1 MKTNFKTIVLA
12 LITLSAF
19 NSCKKDDVG
28 PPNYGNY
35 IVAVSPIASTGIAD
49 YLLTA
54 ESLEEGSISTRGHG
68 VEQDGT
74 YRYYMTANNK
84 FFSMLYG
91 QGNPGA
97 VTTYEITNGSLNK
110 VSDFQSETVQA
121 FAPVNDDILMMKIS
135 RSITN
140 KLTNFY
146 IVNTNSLL
154 ITSEGTVNNQIPSGN
169 GELAHFTWIRQFGD
183 KVFAPYMSVKG
194 CCGDAFATA
203 YPDSSWIAVYS
214 YPEMKLEKVIKDDRT
229 SYIGR
234 YFVDG
239 TAVDEKGD
247 LYAFS
252 SSTATSGGKITS
264 TKPSAIVRINKGTTE
279 YDMSFYLNF
288 EELSGGFNVTN
299 WFYIGQGNFVVLM
312 TEKNEKGEYT
322 AGFNFGVVNVYDK
335 TFKKVTGLPN
345 SSEIN
350 NVTATNYS
358 SLNGSGHVGLTLKE
372 GTSFVYKIDAA
383 TGVATQGLRVEG
395 GTITAISKLN

>member
-1 MKTNFKTIVLA
+1 MKTNIKKMLIA
-12 LITLSAF
+12 LVVVSTF
-19 NSCKKDDVG
+19 VSCKKDDVG
-28 PPNYGNY
+28 PANYGDY
-35 IVAVSPIASTGIAD
+35 IVAVSPIASTGVAD

-54 ESLEEGSISTRGHG
+54 ASLEEGSVTTRGHG

-121 FAPVNDDILMMKIS
+121 FAPVNDDILLMKMS

-140 KLTNFY
+140 KLSNFY

-154 ITSEGTVNNQIPSGN
+154 ITSEGTVNNQTPSNN

-183 KVFAPYMSVKG
+183 KVFAPYMSIKG
-194 CCGDAFATA
+194 CCNAAFDTA

-214 YPEMKLEKVIKDDRT
+214 YPKMKLEKVIKDDRT
-229 SYIGR
+229 SYIGA

-252 SSTATSGGKITS
+252 PASATTGGKVS
-264 TKPSAIVRINKGTTE
+264 SKKPSAIVRINKGTTE
-279 YDMSFYLNF
+279 YDLGYYLNF
-288 EELSGGFNVTN
+288 EELSGGYKMGN
-299 WFYIGQGNFVVLM
+299 WLYVGQGNFLVLM
-312 TEKNEKGEYT
+312 TSTNPADKY
-322 AGFNFGVVNVYDK
+322 NFAVVNVYNK
-335 TFKKVTGLPN
+335 SFKKVTGLPKPG
-345 SSEIN
+345 EIN
-350 NVTATNYS
+350 NVTSTNYTKR
-358 SLNGSGHVGLTLKE
+358 NGVGYVGFTLKE
-372 GTSFVYKIDAA
+372 GTSYVYKIDAVTA
-383 TGVATQGLRVEG
+383 TATQGLRVDG
-395 GTITAISKLN
+395 GTITAIAKLN